1 MQFLIISGIRSST
14 GLVFNKTIIP
24 LTLVGYEPIIADS
37 VPRTS
42 SAI

>member
-1 MQFLIISGIRSST
+1 MHIFLF
-14 GLVFNKTIIP
+14 GLNKTINQ
-24 LTLVGYEPIIADS
+24 LTLVGYGLMIADS